1 MKRRYLMVG
10 AALAVMAF
18 AQPALAKTLEAVASF
33 TVLAD
38 MVHQVG
44 GERVHV
50 VSLVGPNGDP
60 HVYEPSPDD
69 ARHLKAADIVFV
81 SGLGLEGWMDRL
93 ISASGY
99 AGKPVV
105 ASDGIRTLRMEED
118 GRKVTDPHAWN
129 SAANGVI
136 YVHNIVRALSAADP
150 AGAAAYQ
157 ENGDRYARQLEQ
169 LDDYARRT
177 MEAIPLARRKVLTT
191 HDAFG
196 YFADRYKVTF
206 LSPLGI
212 STESE
217 PSAQQMAKLI
227 EQIRSEHVRAY
238 FFENSNDSRLVQQIA
253 RATGAKPGGELYVE
267 ALSPPDGPAP
277 TYAAMF
283 RYNVDQL
290 AAAMRDGKM

>member
-1 MKRRYLMVG
+1 MRKRKLMLG
-10 AALAVMAF
+10 AALAMLAF

-44 GERVHV
+44 GDRVHV

-60 HVYEPSPDD
+60 HVYEPSPEDG
-69 ARHLKAADIVFV
+69 RHLKAADVVFV

-99 AGKPVV
+99 SGKPVV
-105 ASDGIRTLRMEED
+105 ASDGIKTLRMEED
-118 GRKVTDPHAWN
+118 GKRVTDPHAWN

-136 YVHNIVRALSAADP
+136 YVRNIVRALSAVDP
-150 AGAAAYQ
+150 DGATLYAA
-157 ENGDRYARQLEQ
+157 NGDRYTKQLEQ
-169 LDDYARRT
+169 LDSYARRT
-177 MEAIPLARRKVLTT
+177 MDAIPPARRKVLTT

-227 EQIRSEHVRAY
+227 QQIRKEHVRAY
-238 FFENSNDSRLVQQIA
+238 FFENSNDPRLVQQIA

-290 AAAMRDGKM
+290 AAAMRDQP